1 MVRRAAADAV
11 RRAAVA
17 LAALLL
23 PGALHAQALECNVTG
38 TIARPHPE
46 GPSAKEPRRIV
57 PVGGY
62 TLALS
67 WAPEYCHGAGGRGDS
82 FECGGGNRFG
92 FVLHGLWPDGIGKDW
107 PQYCATAPLL
117 APATIRTALCAT
129 PSPQLLQHEYA
140 KHGTC
145 MPDRDANRYFARST
159 GLYRGLRFPD
169 MDALSRRQGLNA
181 GKVAQAIADAN
192 PGLRADSV
200 RITANRK
207 GWLEEAW
214 LCLDTGFK
222 PTRCAGGQGGG
233 VAAGA
238 PIKIQRSGSKTAG

>member
-1 MVRRAAADAV
+1 MRRVAAAL
-11 RRAAVA
+11 AAVA
-17 LAALLL
+17 V
-23 PGALHAQALECNVTG
+23 PGAAHAQALACHMPETP
-38 TIARPHPE
+38 ARPHPA

-57 PVGGY
+57 PIGGY

-67 WAPEYCHGAGGRGDS
+67 WAPEYCHGPSGRRDS

-117 APATIRTALCAT
+117 APATIRGALCAT

-145 MPDRDANRYFARST
+145 LPDRDANRYFARST

-169 MDALSRRQGLNA
+169 MDALSRQPGLNA
-181 GKVAQAIADAN
+181 GKVAQAIAGAN
-192 PGLRADSV
+192 AGLRADAV
-200 RITANRK
+200 RITANRS

-214 LCLDTGFK
+214 LCLDTAFR
-222 PTRCAGGQGGG
+222 PRRCAGGQGGG
-233 VAAGA
+233 VAAA
-238 PIKIQRSGSKTAG
+238 TSIRIQRPSQAAAAD